1 MFTTKVII
9 YIHIEPYHEKENI
22 KFDMSAKFED
32 LWINMVR
39 IRAFENLTNYR
50 TMKYMYMY
58 SEVRNTV
65 LRDGSPLFRCVS

>member
-1 MFTTKVII
+1 
-9 YIHIEPYHEKENI
+9 
-22 KFDMSAKFED
+22 MSAKFED